1 MTTTKKTTTAKKPP
15 VKKAVA
21 PKPPADDFVRMIDEL
36 RVQIE
41 DAQKQ
46 LVVLAGASVAVI
58 LLITAGLF
66 VL

>member
-1 MTTTKKTTTAKKPP
+1 MATTKKAPVKKAP
-15 VKKAVA
+15 VKKAVVQ
-21 PKPPADDFVRMIDEL
+21 KPPTDDFVRIIDEL

-41 DAQKQ
+41 AAQKQ
-46 LVVLAGASVAVI
+46 LVMLAGASVAVI